1 MSPVKEFYKLKFNEL
16 TKTSV
21 YNEIFKGSA
30 AAASNRKDVFPK
42 LNEKD
47 KVSQVFYRSSLILK
61 GKRVCPWLAEYTS
74 TEYRVVTIYSFLPG
88 MLTKHISGLK

>member
-30 AAASNRKDVFPK
+30 AAASNRQDVFPK

-47 KVSQVFYRSSLILK
+47 KVSQVFHRSSLNLK

-88 MLTKHISGLK
+88 MLAKHISGLK